1 MSQKFI
7 FGIDFDNTIINYDLV
22 FKDQA
27 EKLNL
32 IPKSWVGSKTELRN
46 FIKSLSGGNK
56 LWMRLQGQVY
66 GKYINHA
73 SPNIGVQQFFFHCRL
88 HNIPIYVV
96 SHKTRYGHI

>member
-27 EKLNL
+27 EKSNL

-46 FIKSLSGGNK
+46 FIKSLPGGNK
-56 LWMRLQGQVY
+56 LWMRLQGLSL
-66 GKYINHA
+66 I
-73 SPNIGVQQFFFHCRL
+73 
-88 HNIPIYVV
+88 
-96 SHKTRYGHI
+96 HI